1 MPPKAHRVRS
11 SRVARPRGREAK
23 RSRVPLIALAVG
35 AVVLAAVGALW
46 LANRGGRAPAAAT
59 TPGASPSASP
69 AATPTRDVTV
79 VSVPASYSDPAVA
92 RFAAQL
98 RAPALRSRVEAAES
112 LAALGPRAR
121 EAVPALLNAMARKN
135 SEIEFARAVS
145 KAIKAIGPAAV
156 PPLAA
161 ALRSGNPQARFHA
174 AAALNRLGPDGA
186 GATDALIEVLEGDE
200 DMTVRSNA
208 AVALG
213 AIGPAASAA
222 LPALKR
228 AAGNPNERLG
238 GNAAKAELRVR
249 AQMAI
254 DQIKGTIGK

>member
-1 MPPKAHRVRS
+1 MASRDRRS
-11 SRVARPRGREAK
+11 RPSRAARPRAREAR
-23 RSRVPLIALAVG
+23 RSRLPLIALCAG
-35 AVVLAAVGALW
+35 AGALA
-46 LANRGGRAPAAAT
+46 LAGLVWALTRRDDGPAARG
-59 TPGASPSASP
+59 TPGAPAGVPAGAS
-69 AATPTRDVTV
+69 PTRDVTV
-79 VSVPASYSDPAVA
+79 VSVPASYSEAGVA
-92 RFAAQL
+92 RLAAQL
-98 RAPALRSRVEAAES
+98 RAPSLRSRVEAAES

-121 EAVPALLNAMARKN
+121 EAVPALLNAMARRN

-145 KAIKAIGPAAV
+145 KAIKAIGAAAV
-156 PPLAA
+156 PQLVAV
-161 ALRSGNPQARFHA
+161 LRSGSSQARFQA

-200 DMTVRSNA
+200 DMAVRSNA

-254 DQIKGTIGK
+254 DQIKGAIGK